1 MNNSIYKIH
10 HNIKKGINDA
20 SALLVLLIAVLLF
33 FKEIFCE
40 NGLVFNSELFEISY
54 PCYKFILNS
63 LKSGVFPLWLPN
75 IFCGT
80 PLAAHVELSL
90 FSPLHVPLFLSVGV
104 PVAFNVIVPLYFFL
118 AGAFMYLYGRV
129 LKLSRSS
136 ACIAAMVFMCN
147 GYILDRHSALH
158 SLSTIVWLPLI
169 LFFMEK
175 GFQKKSFF
183 YIILAGVVFGIQL
196 LGGQFQEGYYAALLI
211 FGYTIYKGI
220 ELFKRE
226 NMPRA
231 QIAMVCAA
239 LLTIFTLGIGMSAI
253 QIVPTYEL
261 AKHSARVELPFD
273 RAVMEES
280 SDCRNNVSLTE
291 FIFPNIFGGIYSH
304 PFIPTHPGIV
314 AFLLAITAILCVR
327 NRLGN
332 FYLVAGILSLLL
344 SLGRMTPFFWLFY
357 HLKLPGFSMFK
368 SPDRIVYI
376 FIFSLAILS
385 GMGMDVLIKRQISR
399 TRLNI
404 IATITLCFILAITGA
419 VFWIKY
425 VRLPL
430 QGFFLPLR
438 AYPEDRVGNLLWLIG
453 KDLFIFSL
461 LCFFFILALRLYLA
475 DKIRLRIFQG
485 AAIMLVFLNMF
496 WFGRSLILIIEGEDF
511 KRIADVPDSVRF
523 IKNDT
528 SFYRVFTFDA
538 YGEGFPELPRLQS
551 VTRKGA
557 PVQEAPVNI
566 YSSDILI
573 QNMAVPFGTS
583 SVSGDMTLLSRR
595 FLEFTKGNFKVDVFR
610 RCAYADF
617 LAFSALIGL
626 FNCKYVIT
634 KLDSDRFSY
643 DEAFK
648 EVYRDDIC
656 KIYLYKDYLPRVFFA
671 QKALVIR
678 NEETMLNILKNASFN
693 PRETVLLEEEPEVQF
708 QGGDRYAKIQ
718 TQIISYEPN
727 EVTVYNESG
736 KDGFLVLLDSYYP
749 GWKAYVNGR
758 LAKIYRADY
767 LFRAVY
773 LQIGRGA
780 G

>member
-239 LLTIFTLGIGMSAI
+239 LLTIFTIGIGMSAI

-261 AKHSARVELPFD
+261 AQHSARVELPFD

-327 NRLGN
+327 TRLGN
-332 FYLVAGILSLLL
+332 FYLIAGILSLLL
-344 SLGRMTPFFWLFY
+344 SLGRMTPLFWLFY

-496 WFGRSLILIIEGEDF
+496 WFGRSLILIVDREDF
-511 KRIADVPDSVRF
+511 KRIADVPGSVRF

-583 SVSGDMTLLSRR
+583 SVSGDMTLLSRNSWNLPKGILRLMYLGVAPMLISWR
-595 FLEFTKGNFKVDVFR
+595 FPPSSVCLIVSTLLRNWIPIDSATMKLLRKFTVMIFVRSTFIKIICLVSSLHRRRWLSGMRKRCSIFSKTPLLTRGKLCFWKRNLRFSFKVGIDMPR
-610 RCAYADF
+610 YRHRS
-617 LAFSALIGL
+617 LAMSLM
-626 FNCKYVIT
+626 
-634 KLDSDRFSY
+634 R
-643 DEAFK
+643 
-648 EVYRDDIC
+648 
-656 KIYLYKDYLPRVFFA
+656 
-671 QKALVIR
+671 
-678 NEETMLNILKNASFN
+678 
-693 PRETVLLEEEPEVQF
+693 
-708 QGGDRYAKIQ
+708 
-718 TQIISYEPN
+718 
-727 EVTVYNESG
+727 
-736 KDGFLVLLDSYYP
+736 
-749 GWKAYVNGR
+749 
-758 LAKIYRADY
+758 
-767 LFRAVY
+767 
-773 LQIGRGA
+773 
-780 G
+780 